1 MRLVFVPISVKVQLG
16 RLCTGIV
23 ECYATVK
30 IPQQTVMRMKYDM
43 VLKEKLMTNSFARHF
58 AAQVKK
64 KNQGGELYMKLAGL
78 LMKASG
84 VLNGQLLYRFER
96 RKKSTQSFHREGKQ
110 ISELNITDVYFLSVS
125 FGKNFEL

>member
-1 MRLVFVPISVKVQLG
+1 
-16 RLCTGIV
+16 
-23 ECYATVK
+23 
-30 IPQQTVMRMKYDM
+30 
-43 VLKEKLMTNSFARHF
+43 
-58 AAQVKK
+58 
-64 KNQGGELYMKLAGL
+64 MKLAGL

-96 RKKSTQSFHREGKQ
+96 REKSTQSFHREGKQ

>member
-1 MRLVFVPISVKVQLG
+1 MWKEKKIELNTQTCTHIPDPVFWVDKKSHEKSSLLGLVFVSISVKVQLS

-64 KNQGGELYMKLAGL
+64 KKTKEVNC
-78 LMKASG
+78 
-84 VLNGQLLYRFER
+84 
-96 RKKSTQSFHREGKQ
+96 
-110 ISELNITDVYFLSVS
+110 I
-125 FGKNFEL
+125 

>member
-1 MRLVFVPISVKVQLG
+1 
-16 RLCTGIV
+16 
-23 ECYATVK
+23 
-30 IPQQTVMRMKYDM
+30 
-43 VLKEKLMTNSFARHF
+43 
-58 AAQVKK
+58 
-64 KNQGGELYMKLAGL
+64 MKLAGL

-96 RKKSTQSFHREGKQ
+96 MEKSTQSFHREGKQ

>member
-1 MRLVFVPISVKVQLG
+1 MYTHSSRDTEILFSGWIKKATKKALFWGWYSSISVKVQLG

-64 KNQGGELYMKLAGL
+64 KKTKEVNC
-78 LMKASG
+78 
-84 VLNGQLLYRFER
+84 
-96 RKKSTQSFHREGKQ
+96 
-110 ISELNITDVYFLSVS
+110 I
-125 FGKNFEL
+125 

>member
-1 MRLVFVPISVKVQLG
+1 
-16 RLCTGIV
+16 
-23 ECYATVK
+23 
-30 IPQQTVMRMKYDM
+30 
-43 VLKEKLMTNSFARHF
+43 
-58 AAQVKK
+58 
-64 KNQGGELYMKLAGL
+64 MKLAGL

-96 RKKSTQSFHREGKQ
+96 RERRTQSFHREGKQ

>member
-1 MRLVFVPISVKVQLG
+1 
-16 RLCTGIV
+16 
-23 ECYATVK
+23 
-30 IPQQTVMRMKYDM
+30 MRMKYDM

-58 AAQVKK
+58 AAQVKKK

-96 RKKSTQSFHREGKQ
+96 MEKSTQSFHREGKQ